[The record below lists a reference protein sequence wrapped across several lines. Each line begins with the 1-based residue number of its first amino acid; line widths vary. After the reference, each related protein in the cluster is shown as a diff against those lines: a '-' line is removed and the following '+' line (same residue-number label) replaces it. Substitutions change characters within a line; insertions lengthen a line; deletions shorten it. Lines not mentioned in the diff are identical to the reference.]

1 MPSFYTDAEVDVD
14 VQEFLEACNDREIT
28 EIIEFLEENDYISPK
43 QNPHGKYSLNE
54 LELHE
59 NLDAIYGKYGSLT
72 KEEEQIIA
80 TIAKR
85 FRYI

>member
-1 MPSFYTDAEVDVD
+1 MPSFSTDAEIDVD
-14 VQEFLEACNDREIT
+14 VQEFLEACHSREI
-28 EIIEFLEENDYISPK
+28 EEVIQFLEENDYISSK
-43 QNPHGKYSLNE
+43 KNLQGKYSVNE

-59 NLDAIYGKYGSLT
+59 NLDALYEKYGSLT

-85 FRYI
+85 FKYT

>member
-28 EIIEFLEENDYISPK
+28 EIIEFLEENDYISSK
-43 QNPHGKYSLNE
+43 QNSDGKYSVNE

-85 FRYI
+85 FRYV